1 MVVGGLILAGGRGD
15 RMGGDD
21 KGLLR
26 LEDRPYAAHLAD
38 VLSPVTSALAISAN
52 RNLDLYDQWAD
63 IVLPDRAFADAGP
76 LAGLVEAL
84 RWARSRGF
92 QGLITAP
99 CDTPCLPP
107 IWAVQILEAARRR
120 PAIPCLSDTGERP
133 HPLHGYYPVALLGRV
148 ERYLSQGERRV
159 QGLAEALGAEWMDC
173 SAMASGFV
181 NVNEPADLAHLEGMA
196 RSETV

>member
-1 MVVGGLILAGGRGD
+1 
-15 RMGGDD
+15 MGGED

-26 LEDRPYAAHLAD
+26 LDDRPYAAHLAD

-52 RNLDLYDQWAD
+52 RHADAYGQWAD
-63 IVLPDRAFADAGP
+63 TVLPDRAFTDAGP

-84 RWARSRGF
+84 RWARSCGF
-92 QGLITAP
+92 QGVVAAP
-99 CDTPCLPP
+99 CDTPRLPP

-120 PAIPCLSDTGERP
+120 PAIPCLSDTGDRR

-148 ERYLSQGERRV
+148 ERYLSRGERRALA
-159 QGLAEALGAEWMDC
+159 LAEQLGAEWMNC
-173 SAMASGFV
+173 SAMAAGFL
-181 NVNEPADLAHLEGMA
+181 NVNEPGDQERLGGEL